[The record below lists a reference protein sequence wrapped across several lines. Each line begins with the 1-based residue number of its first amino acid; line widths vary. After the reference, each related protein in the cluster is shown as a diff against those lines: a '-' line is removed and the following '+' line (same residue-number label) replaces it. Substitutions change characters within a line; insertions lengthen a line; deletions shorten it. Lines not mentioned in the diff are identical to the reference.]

1 MLVKELIKQLS
12 ELDPESPVMIDHT
25 DHTDWRYTID
35 LKRIEVGE
43 PEYCEDE
50 NDELFDDECEYIGK
64 PVVLLHLDL

>member
-1 MLVKELIKQLS
+1 MLVKELIEQLS
-12 ELDPESPVMIDHT
+12 KLDPESPVMIDYT

-35 LKRIEVGE
+35 LETVGVGE

-50 NDELFDDECEYIGK
+50 NEDQFNDECDYIGK